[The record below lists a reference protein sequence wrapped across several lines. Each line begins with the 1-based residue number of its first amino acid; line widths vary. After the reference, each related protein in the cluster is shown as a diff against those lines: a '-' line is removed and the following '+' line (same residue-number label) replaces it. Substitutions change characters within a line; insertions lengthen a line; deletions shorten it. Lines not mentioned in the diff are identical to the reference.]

1 MFMPQQPQLTPEQ
14 KLMLRQR
21 TIGTVTNFFV
31 VVFALR
37 AAPFALDQVK
47 RFLN

>member
-21 TIGTVTNFFV
+21 TVATVSN
-31 VVFALR
+31 FALVVLAIR
-37 AAPFALDQVK
+37 AAPFALEQAK
-47 RFLN
+47 KLF